1 MGEKGSKATSVG
13 DRYAADLLHNLST
26 IGEITS
32 KKMFGG
38 HGLFHNGVMFGIID
52 PKGAAYLK
60 ADERMAA
67 SMEKMGSY
75 KHGRM
80 PYYSIPLV
88 ALNSNKELLKLA
100 RKAIAVAEKRVK
112 PGPASN

>member
-1 MGEKGSKATSVG
+1 MGEKGSKARTEG
-13 DRYAADLLHNLST
+13 DRYATLLVKNLT
-26 IGEITS
+26 PIGDVTS

-38 HGLFHNGVMFGIID
+38 HGLFHKDVMFGLID

-60 ADERMAA
+60 ADEKMAA

-88 ALNSNKELLKLA
+88 ALNSNKELIKLA
-100 RKAIAVAEKRVK
+100 RKAIAVARK
-112 PGPASN
+112 G

>member
-1 MGEKGSKATSVG
+1 MGEKGSKATTEG
-13 DRYAADLLHNLST
+13 DRYATLLVRNLAP
-26 IGEITS
+26 IGEVTS

-38 HGLFHNGVMFGIID
+38 HGLFHKGVMFGLID

-60 ADERMAA
+60 ADKKMAA
-67 SMEKMGSY
+67 AMETMGSY

-88 ALNSNKELLKLA
+88 ALNSTKELLKLA
-100 RKAIAVAEKRVK
+100 RNAIALAE
-112 PGPASN
+112 GS